1 MKATRILVVS
11 PFSFKISVL
20 IFDMQDT
27 IEDWLVTRIIE
38 KKKKI
43 WPNSDNLT
51 IILCAILTLAWL
63 KFLL

>member
-27 IEDWLVTRIIE
+27 IEDWLATRIIG
-38 KKKKI
+38 KKKKKK
-43 WPNSDNLT
+43 
-51 IILCAILTLAWL
+51 LAKL
-63 KFLL
+63 